1 MAESSLLK
9 EDESTQDLAAGQR
22 TRDSVLGTFADGT
35 SPLKFKR
42 SFLGGLHDGCLECV
56 VAEAE
61 AVEQA
66 ETCVTPPEADE
77 LTESA
82 PCPSALPTVR
92 ALSSASLNRQFI
104 LVISTTAVW
113 NASVTGQESVKN
125 SQVMK
130 EPDSSTSVKQHHR
143 SQTDLCRLMKVLMRH
158 VAWSARGG
166 GHPNTTMLMPFTRST
181 ETHVYSAMFFSSPEK
196 HCVSNRDAEVMAAL
210 CKITFAFAGS
220 RNAAALPWTG
230 AAPSS
235 FLQPVV

>member
-22 TRDSVLGTFADGT
+22 TRDSVLGTFVDGT
-35 SPLKFKR
+35 SPTDLKFKR

-104 LVISTTAVW
+104 FVISTT
-113 NASVTGQESVKN
+113 
-125 SQVMK
+125 
-130 EPDSSTSVKQHHR
+130 
-143 SQTDLCRLMKVLMRH
+143 
-158 VAWSARGG
+158 
-166 GHPNTTMLMPFTRST
+166 
-181 ETHVYSAMFFSSPEK
+181 
-196 HCVSNRDAEVMAAL
+196 
-210 CKITFAFAGS
+210 
-220 RNAAALPWTG
+220 
-230 AAPSS
+230 
-235 FLQPVV
+235 VV